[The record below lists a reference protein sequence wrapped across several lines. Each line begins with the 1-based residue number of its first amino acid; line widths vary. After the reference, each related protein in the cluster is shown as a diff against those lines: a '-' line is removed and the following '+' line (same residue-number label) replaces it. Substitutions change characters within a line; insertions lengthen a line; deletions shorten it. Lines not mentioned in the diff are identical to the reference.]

1 MQANI
6 KYIRTFKYVLNK
18 HRKYRQAQNFI
29 EIMSASVTLPC
40 RRHWRW
46 RGLGISR
53 PAESGGGYG
62 RGRTSVVAGSIP
74 INQSLQQSKLIGGNF
89 IKY

>member
-6 KYIRTFKYVLNK
+6 KYIRTFKYVRNK
-18 HRKYRQAQNFI
+18 HRKYKQAQNFI
-29 EIMSASVTLPC
+29 KIMSASVAPP
-40 RRHWRW
+40 RHRHWRW
-46 RGLGISR
+46 RWLGISCL
-53 PAESGGGYG
+53 AQSGGGCG

-74 INQSLQQSKLIGGNF
+74 INQSLQQSKLIGGNL